1 MLIFSRHSLHWS
13 IESQARTWRRPKRYP
28 GFHIPHNIDIVS
40 CTCCMYIPVYFV
52 LCTIYICFLRTK
64 KIYLYT
70 LHIYIP
76 PNQITSTSTCIS
88 GYQFATN
95 LSMRGVFKFAS
106 RNHSQVVKMTKSTF
120 SRNLFWFVKVQNG
133 KFLVSRTCIHPDW
146 TNHRWV
152 SPDMFSF
159 RDKDFKCLLSPGWE
173 CGSFEVW
180 RVSTHLVLGKL
191 VDSMT
196 SQNEVTKKSSN
207 WDSISW
213 IPWKKQRSYLTS
225 MELPSSLQLCPLLV
239 SWRLIHQVGGY
250 RIKMPISSIMAF
262 MWCLCDCRKLF
273 SAQEIEL

>member
-1 MLIFSRHSLHWS
+1 MLFKVHVLSVFIVQIACILSVLLIFGLQSTDIRVLDSVLFLCYLMLMFFFALLMLRFSRHSLHWS

-28 GFHIPHNIDIVS
+28 GFHILHNIDIVS

-52 LCTIYICFLRTK
+52 LCTIYICMLSENK
-64 KIYLYT
+64 EDLP
-70 LHIYIP
+70 LHFTHLH
-76 PNQITSTSTCIS
+76 TSQSNHF
-88 GYQFATN
+88 YQHLHFWLQFATN

-213 IPWKKQRSYLTS
+213 IPWKETEK
-225 MELPSSLQLCPLLV
+225 LL
-239 SWRLIHQVGGY
+239 
-250 RIKMPISSIMAF
+250 
-262 MWCLCDCRKLF
+262 D
-273 SAQEIEL
+273 